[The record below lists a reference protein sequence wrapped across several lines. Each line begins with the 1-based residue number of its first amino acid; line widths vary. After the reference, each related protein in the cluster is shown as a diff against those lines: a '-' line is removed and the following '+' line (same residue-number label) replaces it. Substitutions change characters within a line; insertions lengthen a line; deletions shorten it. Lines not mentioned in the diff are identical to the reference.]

1 MATISTGTGAPGGD
15 LPRAVS
21 EAAGS
26 NPYDKWIE
34 SLGVPVHRDYYLEDA
49 RTLKLGA
56 WKERECQAGFVQ
68 LVGQQGITGV
78 YVTELAPGQSLPP
91 FKLGVDE
98 VIYVLEGRGLTSLSG
113 SDQTAPRSFEWQK
126 HALFRVPAN
135 HGYQLTNTRGNER
148 ARLLHVNYLP
158 AALALQPDPDGFINN
173 PMAKVREGE
182 WALYSE
188 AKGID
193 DPRGRAS
200 HGGLTW
206 IGNFFPDMR
215 TWDKLDPFRHRGAGG
230 TAVHIEFPG
239 SPVTAHMSVFPS
251 RTYKK
256 GHRHGPGVIIVIPA
270 GEGYSIMWPEGKEKI
285 VVPWHEGSVFVPPA
299 RWFHQHFNVSA
310 GSDRY
315 LALHSPRV
323 IGALFGGGEAIED
336 RARDQIEYP
345 DEDPWIRERFEAEL
359 ANRGLTSLMVE
370 EAYRDRNYQWKDMTG
385 G

>member
-1 MATISTGTGAPGGD
+1 MATVTTGNDAAGSM
-15 LPRAVS
+15 PRAVS
-21 EAAGS
+21 ERPGAT
-26 NPYDKWIE
+26 PYDEWIE
-34 SLGVPVHRDYYLEDA
+34 SLEVPVHRDYYLKDG
-49 RTLKLGA
+49 RTLKLGR
-56 WKERECQAGFVQ
+56 WKQRECDAAFVQ

-78 YVTELAPGQSLPP
+78 YVTGLAPGQSLPP

-98 VIYVLEGRGLTSLSG
+98 VIYVLEGRGLTSLSSG
-113 SDQTAPRSFEWQK
+113 DGTSPRSFEWQK
-126 HALFRVPAN
+126 HALFRIPAN
-135 HGYQLTNTRGNER
+135 HSYQLSNTRGNEA

-158 AALALQPDPDGFINN
+158 AALAIQPDPEVLVNN
-173 PMAKVREGE
+173 PAAKPKAGE
-182 WALYSE
+182 WSLYSE

-206 IGNFFPDMR
+206 VGNFFPDMR

-239 SPVTAHMSVFPS
+239 SPITAHMSVFPS

-270 GEGYSIMWPEGKEKI
+270 GEGYSLMWPEGKER
-285 VVPWHEGSVFVPPA
+285 VEVPWHEGSVFVPPA

-345 DEDPWIRERFEAEL
+345 DEDPWIREKFEGEL
-359 ANRGLTSLMVE
+359 GKRGLTSLMVE
-370 EAYRDRNYQWKDMTG
+370 EAYRDRNYQWKTMAEA
-385 G
+385 